1 MDGSADLLPL
11 AAMLE
16 RAYRLAL
23 DVQDVMP
30 STTPGS
36 RQIAVELLHVL
47 DDARVSLLHASRSS
61 HAADLLHSR
70 PERTADERA

>member
-1 MDGSADLLPL
+1 MDGSADLLAL

-23 DVQDVMP
+23 DVQDLLP

-36 RQIAVELLHVL
+36 RQKAVELVGVL
-47 DDARVSLLHASRSS
+47 DDARVLLLHASRSF
-61 HAADLLHSR
+61 HAADLLHS
-70 PERTADERA
+70 PPQRTRDEWA